1 MGQGIFLDDICN
13 IVVKPI
19 SNSNNTLG
27 EILIMIIIQI
37 MLLLYS
43 ALILIA
49 SVQFIKKESKH
60 DLIIY
65 ANLFFTVIIIVLDY
79 FMGILIVKWII
90 TFSLVGMQIT
100 AMLNGKHQNN
110 FHLSHHV
117 TRMII
122 TIIFITFMFY

>member
-1 MGQGIFLDDICN
+1 M
-13 IVVKPI
+13 
-19 SNSNNTLG
+19 
-27 EILIMIIIQI
+27 
-37 MLLLYS
+37 
-43 ALILIA
+43 
-49 SVQFIKKESKH
+49 
-60 DLIIY
+60 Y

-100 AMLNGKHQNN
+100 AMFNGKLQNN